1 MQASAEKDTYI
12 PYPPGPKDFDP
23 ALGQTQ
29 LRQAAEEFRE
39 DYQHKP
45 RAVTGNW
52 KYKFT
57 EKLSNLVYSF
67 SDDDA
72 DGEYNRIKQ
81 AASDRVAKLSSPGE
95 SSATARRAGQ
105 GII

>member
-1 MQASAEKDTYI
+1 MQKSSEKESYI

-45 RAVTGNW
+45 TR
-52 KYKFT
+52 
-57 EKLSNLVYSF
+57 
-67 SDDDA
+67 
-72 DGEYNRIKQ
+72 
-81 AASDRVAKLSSPGE
+81 P
-95 SSATARRAGQ
+95 
-105 GII
+105 